1 MLQFKSKGG
10 IECVDFIKFAVS
22 QMNNSLC
29 SEAEKKTRA
38 QSENP
43 LWHELRFGRITASK
57 IFEVAH
63 CKTPEGTLVE
73 SIIGSYKVRDNK
85 FMKRGRLLEKKVLKC
100 AEQKVKCKFQECGF
114 FTMPLLPVLGASPDG
129 ISKDYVVEIKCPSS
143 VKNKNTYIKDNNITA
158 KFKGQLHL
166 QMLCANKK
174 KGLFCVASPDF
185 EESNNVEILEID
197 FDEQFANELTAAAI
211 ENWKKFVFPKVF
223 VSCQ

>member
-1 MLQFKSKGG
+1 MLQFKSKDG
-10 IECVDFIKFAVS
+10 IECDDFIKFAVS

-38 QSENP
+38 ESENP
-43 LWHELRFGRITASK
+43 LWHELRFERITASK
-57 IFEVAH
+57 IFEFTH
-63 CKTPEGTLVE
+63 CKTPEGTFVE
-73 SIIGSYKVRDNK
+73 SIIGAYKVRDNK

-166 QMLCANKK
+166 QMLCD
-174 KGLFCVASPDF
+174 ASPDF

-211 ENWKKFVFPKVF
+211 ENWENFVFPKLF